1 MFFFLLKFLEST
13 ICSFFFL
20 SLSNFYSYVFLVYV
34 MVTVTHFTLSLVF
47 VLSSID
53 LYQLQDSSGL
63 AMNSYIFWNFIT
75 HLGRICSLI

>member
-1 MFFFLLKFLEST
+1 M
-13 ICSFFFL
+13 
-20 SLSNFYSYVFLVYV
+20 YV
-34 MVTVTHFTLSLVF
+34 MVKVTHFSLSLVF
-47 VLSSID
+47 VRSTID